1 MKKRVRA
8 VLAAVLTLLMCMS
21 LLAGC
26 GNSGNQNT
34 TPTEENKETKAAEE
48 VKENSGDE
56 ALRVLLLVPGT
67 LGDKSFFDSAN
78 AGMDMIKEHYGAE
91 TKVVEM
97 GTDTTKF
104 SATLDDVCNEG
115 WDVII
120 TGGVNIAEPLQEAA
134 AEYPDQK
141 FILYDESVDFSDGA
155 NANIYCIT
163 YKSYEGAYL
172 AGVLAASQT
181 ETGILGFAGGFD
193 IPLINDWLV
202 GYISGAQAVRSDI
215 KVSAGYMSSF
225 TDAAKGK
232 EIGLALYNGGADVV
246 LQAAGGAGLGVLDA
260 AKETGKHA
268 IGTDSDQSELF
279 SNDEAKANAI
289 YASIMKRVDVS
300 LDKAIEKYIA
310 GDLAFGSSEIYGIAE
325 GCIEITD
332 NAWYQANVSQEVRDA
347 VEQAKQDII
356 DGKIVVA
363 TAFDM
368 TDDEVA
374 ALKES
379 VQP

>member
-1 MKKRVRA
+1 MKKRVKS
-8 VLAAVLTLLMCMS
+8 VLAAVLALVMCMS
-21 LLAGC
+21 LLVGC
-26 GNSGNQNT
+26 GSDSKDDK
-34 TPTEENKETKAAEE
+34 EEGK
-48 VKENSGDE
+48 SGDK
-56 ALRVLLLVPGT
+56 LRVLLLVPGT

-78 AGMDMIKEHYGAE
+78 EGMNMIKENYGAE

-115 WDVII
+115 WDIII

-134 AEYPDQK
+134 EEYPDQN
-141 FILYDESVDFSDGA
+141 FILYDETVDFSDGA
-155 NANIYCIT
+155 NSNIYCIT

-172 AGVLAASQT
+172 AGVLAASTT
-181 ETGILGFAGGFD
+181 ETGVLGFAGGFD

-202 GYISGAQAVRSDI
+202 GYIAGAQSVNPDI

-225 TDAAKGK
+225 TDAAKGQ

-279 SNDEAKANAI
+279 SSDEAKANAI
-289 YASIMKRVDVS
+289 YASIMKRVDIS
-300 LDKAIEKYIA
+300 LEKAIGKYLD
-310 GDLAFGSSEIYGIAE
+310 GDLKFGTNEIYGIAE

-368 TDDEVA
+368 TDDEIA
-374 ALKES
+374 QLKES